1 MCKEILGE
9 GKVLTNVCRSS
20 RSEQGEGSSRQKE
33 NVIGLVNLNKI
44 ETRKSNFPSINNV
57 LAKLE

>member
-1 MCKEILGE
+1 MYVEVPEVNKG
-9 GKVLTNVCRSS
+9 V
-20 RSEQGEGSSRQKE
+20 GSSRQKE
-33 NVIGLVNLNKI
+33 NITGLVNLNKI